1 MKTGSDDDTATTMLT
16 VSRGLQV
23 LRTFRGERAA
33 LSNAQ
38 IVMRSGLPKSTV
50 SRLTSTLIRSGFLRH
65 VAGGR
70 QFELASGSLG
80 IGHAFVE
87 SSPIIRLAQ
96 PFMQTLADE
105 LNVSV
110 ALAIGNQLDMLYV
123 AYCSGKHIAT
133 LRLGMG
139 SLLPMESTAIGR
151 AYLWGLAKDERDRL
165 FDALKANASSAG
177 TSMQSAIDESF
188 AELETTGTCFVR
200 GGYQR
205 DAFGIA
211 LPVSVGVRRTV
222 MSLSCGAVDIGS
234 SLVSV
239 RRRIEPAL
247 RDAAPRLEKLL
258 EAIEGIP

>member
-1 MKTGSDDDTATTMLT
+1 MDMDADDDTVKTMLT

-38 IVMRSGLPKSTV
+38 IVSRSGLPKSTV

-87 SSPIIRLAQ
+87 SSPLIQLAQ
-96 PFMQTLADE
+96 PFMQQLADD

-110 ALAIGNQLDMLYV
+110 ALAVGNHLDMLYV

-133 LRLGMG
+133 LRLGTG
-139 SLLPMESTAIGR
+139 SLLPMAHTAIGR
-151 AYLWGLAKDERDRL
+151 AYLWGLSKEQREALLNSLSDETGNGATD
-165 FDALKANASSAG
+165 
-177 TSMQSAIDESF
+177 MQAEIEQSF
-188 AELETTGTCFVR
+188 TELATTGTCFVR

-211 LPVSVGVRRTV
+211 LPVTVGVERTV
-222 MSLSCGAVDIGS
+222 MGFSCGAVDIGS
-234 SLVSV
+234 NLVSV

-247 RDAAPRLEKLL
+247 KEAAPRLESLL
-258 EAIEGIP
+258 ESIVGIP

>member
-1 MKTGSDDDTATTMLT
+1 MVVDKDDDTINTMLT

-23 LRTFRGERAA
+23 LRIFRGERAS

-38 IVMRSGLPKSTV
+38 IVSRTGLPKSTV

-87 SSPIIRLAQ
+87 SSPLVQMAQ
-96 PFMQTLADE
+96 PLMQQLADD

-110 ALAIGNQLDMLYV
+110 ALAVGDHLDMLYV

-133 LRLGMG
+133 LRLGIG
-139 SLLPMESTAIGR
+139 SLLPMAHTAIGR
-151 AYLWGLAKDERDRL
+151 AYLWGLSEEPRKSLLQSLVADPG
-165 FDALKANASSAG
+165 NAATG
-177 TSMQSAIDESF
+177 LEIEVGNSF
-188 AELETTGTCFVR
+188 TELAASGTCFVQ

-211 LPVSVGVRRTV
+211 LPVKVGIERTV
-222 MSLSCGAVDIGS
+222 MGFSCGAVDIS
-234 SLVSV
+234 SNLLSA

-247 RDAAPRLEKLL
+247 KQAAPRLEKLL
-258 EAIEGIP
+258 ESIEGIP